1 MLEIHGN
8 KPARGAG
15 KYRHTRSHT
24 QHTYTQTHTQTR
36 QGQTHFWAKYERTET
51 VFQGQSNG
59 LEEKRE
65 LPAGIVLE
73 VLLFDENVVR
83 ALHAQG
89 RCTASRSS
97 APRRTSPLRVGRA
110 PAPASAIPD
119 LRRPTQVSF
128 PGDAGLPARLFF
140 YVL

>member
-73 VLLFDENVVR
+73 VLLFHEDIVR
-83 ALHAQG
+83 TLHAQG
-89 RCTASRSS
+89 RCGSHRGVQS
-97 APRRTSPLRVGRA
+97 
-110 PAPASAIPD
+110 
-119 LRRPTQVSF
+119 
-128 PGDAGLPARLFF
+128 
-140 YVL
+140 